1 MSRLG
6 YSNDIDYWSLIRWRG
21 AVASAVR
28 GRRGQAFL
36 REMLAS
42 LDALPEHRLIAHDGE
57 VCALGAVGRARGMP
71 MADIDPE
78 DHETVAAKFG
88 VAHALACEVMW
99 INDELSNSPERRW
112 ATVRDWIIERL
123 EE

>member
-1 MSRLG
+1 
-6 YSNDIDYWSLIRWRG
+6 
-21 AVASAVR
+21 
-28 GRRGQAFL
+28 
-36 REMLAS
+36 
-42 LDALPEHRLIAHDGE
+42 
-57 VCALGAVGRARGMP
+57 

>member
-1 MSRLG
+1 
-6 YSNDIDYWSLIRWRG
+6 
-21 AVASAVR
+21 
-28 GRRGQAFL
+28 
-36 REMLAS
+36 MLAS
-42 LDALPEHRLIAHDGE
+42 LDALPEHRLIAHDLERDGE